1 MKFNISISWPVFI
14 VFYIACSGVFA
25 YFDPSVYYPIVAAE
39 ELISIGFISS
49 LSSFYMLF
57 LQGDLNLVILMVK
70 IAIAYYLMN
79 GSIKVLENKV
89 KFILFSFFIAVPII
103 LYFLN
108 SYLISY
114 DYVSFYLSGIVIL
127 FSYIL
132 GFVIGQRL
140 FFNPEGEED
149 SLSLINILCSFFSV
163 VFLYCAGVDEFQSTQ
178 IPILF
183 CMMFIG
189 IILSCIWSILL
200 KIEWVNKRLD
210 F

>member
-25 YFDPSVYYPIVAAE
+25 YFDPSIYYPIVAAE

-70 IAIAYYLMN
+70 IAIAYYLMK
-79 GSIKVLENKV
+79 GSIHVLENKV
-89 KFILFSFFIAVPII
+89 KFILLSFFILVPIF

-114 DYVSFYLSGIVIL
+114 DYVFFYLSGIVIL

-140 FFNPEGEED
+140 FFIQYIDED
-149 SLSLINILCSFFSV
+149 NLNYINILGAFFSV

-189 IILSCIWSILL
+189 MILSCGWSILL
-200 KIEWVNKRLD
+200 KTKWVNI
-210 F
+210 